1 MPPGPC
7 PDAGLRHRWVTP
19 RASAASGSCA
29 TGNVR
34 VPVGASFGAI
44 FAPRSK
50 ALHYGATMR
59 LLAMT
64 VVSLVSLV
72 SVSGAIAAPA
82 ATPRPPA
89 PTAARRLPAPE
100 HVDTETQR
108 EVKARMGQHGSTM
121 EALVRAVIVLDRPTI
136 RVLAT
141 RIADE
146 EVAAR
151 AGGARDKQ
159 RSSLPA
165 QFFAQQDELA
175 IFARQLAVAAHDG
188 GDDKV
193 LAEHF
198 SAVMRTCV
206 GCHST
211 YLHDRPGAQPGEPK
225 GTAGAPGAPPSPAA
239 R

>member
-1 MPPGPC
+1 MQYGRMLRLSAMPIVPLV
-7 PDAGLRHRWVTP
+7 GLLSI
-19 RASAASGSCA
+19 SA
-29 TGNVR
+29 
-34 VPVGASFGAI
+34 P
-44 FAPRSK
+44 
-50 ALHYGATMR
+50 M
-59 LLAMT
+59 
-64 VVSLVSLV
+64 
-72 SVSGAIAAPA
+72 AAPA
-82 ATPRPPA
+82 ASPKATAPA
-89 PTAARRLPAPE
+89 AARRLPAPE
-100 HVDTETQR
+100 HVDADTQR
-108 EVKARMGQHGSTM
+108 EVKARMGQHGATM
-121 EALVRAVIVLDRPTI
+121 EGLVRAVIVLDRPTI

-175 IFARQLAVAAHDG
+175 IFARQLAAAAHEG

-193 LAEHF
+193 LAEHC

-211 YLHDRPGAQPGEPK
+211 YLHDRPGAQPAESK
-225 GTAGAPGAPPSPAA
+225 GAGGAPGAPPAPPA

>member
-1 MPPGPC
+1 MTNPP
-7 PDAGLRHRWVTP
+7 ASVALFALLGL
-19 RASAASGSCA
+19 
-29 TGNVR
+29 
-34 VPVGASFGAI
+34 
-44 FAPRSK
+44 
-50 ALHYGATMR
+50 L
-59 LLAMT
+59 
-64 VVSLVSLV
+64 
-72 SVSGAIAAPA
+72 VSGAGAGAAP
-82 ATPRPPA
+82 TPS
-89 PTAARRLPAPE
+89 AARRLPVPE
-100 HVDTETQR
+100 HVDMSTQR
-108 EVKARMGQHGSTM
+108 EVKARMGQHGTTM
-121 EALVRAVIVLDRPTI
+121 EGLVRAVIVLDRPTI
-136 RVLAT
+136 RVLAA

-165 QFFAQQDELA
+165 QFFAQQEELA

-198 SAVMRTCV
+198 AAVMRTCV

-211 YLHDRPGAQPGEPK
+211 YLHDRPGAQPVESK
-225 GTAGAPGAPPSPAA
+225 GAGGAAGATAAPPA

>member
-1 MPPGPC
+1 MRLP
-7 PDAGLRHRWVTP
+7 AM
-19 RASAASGSCA
+19 
-29 TGNVR
+29 
-34 VPVGASFGAI
+34 PVGFFVG
-44 FAPRSK
+44 
-50 ALHYGATMR
+50 
-59 LLAMT
+59 LL
-64 VVSLVSLV
+64 
-72 SVSGAIAAPA
+72 SVSGALAAPA
-82 ATPRPPA
+82 AAPKTPTPA
-89 PTAARRLPAPE
+89 PARRLPAPE
-100 HVDTETQR
+100 HVDADTQR
-108 EVKARMGQHGSTM
+108 DMKARMGQHGATM
-121 EALVRAVIVLDRPTI
+121 EALVRAVVVLDRPNI

-146 EVAAR
+146 EVVAR

-175 IFARQLAVAAHDG
+175 IFARQLAAAAHDG

-211 YLHDRPGAQPGEPK
+211 YLHDRPGPQPAETK
-225 GTAGAPGAPPSPAA
+225 GTGGAPAPSPA

>member
-1 MPPGPC
+1 MTSST
-7 PDAGLRHRWVTP
+7 AV
-19 RASAASGSCA
+19 AA
-29 TGNVR
+29 
-34 VPVGASFGAI
+34 
-44 FAPRSK
+44 
-50 ALHYGATMR
+50 
-59 LLAMT
+59 LLT
-64 VVSLVSLV
+64 IL
-72 SVSGAIAAPA
+72 VSGAGAGAAPA
-82 ATPRPPA
+82 PP
-89 PTAARRLPAPE
+89 AARRLPSPE
-100 HVDTETQR
+100 HVDPQTQR
-108 EVKARMGQHGSTM
+108 EVKARMGQHGTTM
-121 EALVRAVIVLDRPTI
+121 EGLVRAVIVLDRPTI
-136 RVLAT
+136 RVLAS

-146 EVAAR
+146 EVVAR

-175 IFARQLAVAAHDG
+175 IFARQLAAAAHDG

-211 YLHDRPGAQPGEPK
+211 YLHDRPGAQPAESK
-225 GTAGAPGAPPSPAA
+225 GTGGAAAAAPGA